1 MQHPRPRR
9 PTAPLVLSV
18 LALVAA
24 LGGVAYSAIPD
35 PMGVIHGCYPNS
47 GGRTLRIIDSSAES
61 CLGSETAL
69 NWNQQ
74 GPAGPAGAQGPE
86 GAQGPQGP
94 PGQPPAFTKS
104 VIKATVPDNVGFVE
118 VARLNVPAGRYVV
131 IAKAVALVA
140 GSKVLGVS
148 AAGCLLRVGAA
159 GLNGQLV
166 SEQASDVSSA
176 TLVTGN
182 GVGAATATL
191 VTTVANEFAPRGQL
205 PKPGAISLRCQPGVI
220 PSNDVTFVD
229 IHVTAIRVAELPELL
244 TFKALPPKPAK
255 RKVTAVRKKN

>member
-35 PMGVIHGCYPNS
+35 PMGVIHGCYLNQGS
-47 GGRTLRIIDSSAES
+47 RTLRVIDSAES
-61 CLGSETAL
+61 CAGTETAL
-69 NWNQQ
+69 NWSQQ
-74 GPAGPAGAQGPE
+74 GPAGPAGPE
-86 GAQGPQGP
+86 GP

-104 VIKATVPDNVGFVE
+104 VVKVTVPDNVGFVE

-140 GSKVLGVS
+140 GSKILGVT

-159 GLNGQLV
+159 GLNGQLAV
-166 SEQASDVSSA
+166 EQASDLASA
-176 TLVTGN
+176 NLVTGN
-182 GVGAATATL
+182 GFGVATATL
-191 VTTVANEFAPRGQL
+191 VTTVANEFAPRGTL
-205 PKPGAISLRCQPGVI
+205 AKPGAISLRCQPGVI
-220 PSNDVTFVD
+220 PSNDITFVQ
-229 IHVTAIRVAELPELL
+229 IRITAIRVAELPELL
-244 TFKALPPKPAK
+244 TFKVIPPKPAK
-255 RKVTAVRKKN
+255 RKVTAVRKKA